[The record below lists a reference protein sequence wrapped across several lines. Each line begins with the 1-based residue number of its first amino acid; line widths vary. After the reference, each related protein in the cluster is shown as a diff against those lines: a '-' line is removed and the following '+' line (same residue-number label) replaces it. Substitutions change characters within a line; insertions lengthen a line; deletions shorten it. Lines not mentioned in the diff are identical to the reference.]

1 MTSLKILAAVALAG
15 LALPAAPALA
25 QRDPVD
31 GSCATGTGPR
41 LYVNVLGLKDRT
53 GRMKLELY
61 PANEADF
68 LKDDR
73 DLKKEGK
80 PFRRVWAATPPSGA
94 VTLCIRAPS
103 AGQWALLFTHDR
115 DGKNKFNFWQDG
127 AGFTSSQ
134 RLGRS
139 RPKVGQAR
147 VNIPENG
154 GTVTVRAQYLRG
166 LGGFGPL
173 DD

>member
-1 MTSLKILAAVALAG
+1 MSRFPLFAALGLAAC
-15 LALPAAPALA
+15 ALPAAASA
-25 QRDPVD
+25 QDWMD
-31 GSCATGTGPR
+31 GSCAAGAGPR
-41 LYVNVLGLKDRT
+41 LYVNVDGLKDRT
-53 GRMKLELY
+53 GLLKLEIY

-80 PFRRVWAATPPSGA
+80 PFRRVWSSMPSAGT
-94 VTLCIRAPS
+94 VKLCIRAPS
-103 AGQWALLFTHDR
+103 AGQWAVLFTHDR

-127 AGFTSSQ
+127 AGFPSNQ

-139 RPKVGQAR
+139 RPKLRQALVNVPASGGQ
-147 VNIPENG
+147 I
-154 GTVTVRAQYLRG
+154 TIHAQYLKG

-173 DD
+173 

>member
-1 MTSLKILAAVALAG
+1 MTSLRLLTALVLGG
-15 LALPAAPALA
+15 LALHAAPALA
-25 QRDPVD
+25 QDWMD
-31 GSCATGTGPR
+31 GSCVTGTGPK

-80 PFRRVWAATPPSGA
+80 PFRRVWLPTPQSGP

-127 AGFTSSQ
+127 AGFTSGQ

-147 VNIPENG
+147 VNIPASG

-166 LGGFGPL
+166 LGGFAPL